1 MNQTRSLSGGKTDL
15 IVTSWSELFHS
26 EQAKGIAMESDRDQR
41 STGCRFPFLGLRRN
55 KVIPHNN
62 EEETL
67 QQLQPESVS
76 NMEKRQRKLEER
88 RRQQDC
94 ETQMS
99 TRKKIRKEC
108 KRDLGTEEMTV
119 KEIEDKKISDLMKIL
134 HQQRTEIQRC
144 IEVDEALKRELKEK
158 REMLSRKR
166 MEYKKAKERDA
177 KLRRDLNMMKKRIA
191 QEEQKREEERTYLE
205 QIDYL
210 HIFNVLTVLKCREQM
225 DMQMQSEETLH
236 HTEERAFID
245 GPSTSFL
252 AEPTTSFNVSD
263 SEESEEPGSEIE
275 SFQEPEA
282 EELASETPINMEE
295 KCENSP
301 RPEPSG
307 CFSRFRFPKIRIPKF
322 SFKKVKKRA
331 D

>member
-1 MNQTRSLSGGKTDL
+1 
-15 IVTSWSELFHS
+15 
-26 EQAKGIAMESDRDQR
+26 MESDRDQR

-108 KRDLGTEEMTV
+108 KRDPGTEEMTV

-295 KCENSP
+295 KLLRKLFSVQQPLQSGAQTDMRFFLSEHLLNSLDIMTTDV
-301 RPEPSG
+301 G
-307 CFSRFRFPKIRIPKF
+307 IFQTFLLIIFVF
-322 SFKKVKKRA
+322 
-331 D
+331 

>member
-1 MNQTRSLSGGKTDL
+1 
-15 IVTSWSELFHS
+15 
-26 EQAKGIAMESDRDQR
+26 
-41 STGCRFPFLGLRRN
+41 
-55 KVIPHNN
+55 
-62 EEETL
+62 
-67 QQLQPESVS
+67 
-76 NMEKRQRKLEER
+76 
-88 RRQQDC
+88 
-94 ETQMS
+94 
-99 TRKKIRKEC
+99 
-108 KRDLGTEEMTV
+108 
-119 KEIEDKKISDLMKIL
+119 
-134 HQQRTEIQRC
+134 
-144 IEVDEALKRELKEK
+144 
-158 REMLSRKR
+158 
-166 MEYKKAKERDA
+166 
-177 KLRRDLNMMKKRIA
+177 MMKKRIA

-225 DMQMQSEETLH
+225 H